1 MATKENIDKA
11 KEVINNYQPDGGT
24 NIYEALKIALHLY
37 ELELKKNKGF
47 NKQPI
52 IVFLTDGDPTVGV
65 TATDE
70 IINKLSEI
78 NLKKIPIFSLSF
90 GSGADQKFLRKL
102 SLRNSAFSRHIY
114 EGADASLQLENFY
127 KQISSPLLRDV
138 HFKYTKDVADVS
150 KTYFPIFFRGSEY
163 VVAGRIPDKEFA
175 KEPEIEAHGIH
186 GLIHLKPVIK
196 KTNGELER
204 LWAYLTIK
212 QLLDDK
218 ENAKNT
224 TEYDQKALDLAL
236 KYSFVTP
243 VSSLV
248 VVKPND
254 TKAVDAEAADR
265 SPMRKYYLIRFIFLF
280 I

>member
-1 MATKENIDKA
+1 MATKENIEKA

-37 ELELKKNKGF
+37 DLELKKNKDF

-52 IVFLTDGDPTVGV
+52 IVFLTDGDPTVGI
-65 TATDE
+65 TGTEE
-70 IINKLSEI
+70 IVNKLSEV

-90 GSGADQKFLRKL
+90 GTGADQKFLRQL

-114 EGADASLQLENFY
+114 EASDASLQLENFY

-138 HFKYTKDVADVS
+138 HFKYTQDVKDVS
-150 KTYFPIFFRGSEY
+150 RTIFPIFFRGSEY
-163 VVAGRIPDKEFA
+163 VVAGKLPDKEFG
-175 KEPEIEAHGIH
+175 KEPEIEALGIH
-186 GLIHLKPVIK
+186 GPLHFKPVIIK
-196 KTNGELER
+196 QANGELER

-218 ENAKNT
+218 ENAKNKT
-224 TEYDQKALDLAL
+224 DYDKKALDLAL

-254 TKAVDAEAADR
+254 TKPVDTEAADKITP
-265 SPMRKYYLIRFIFLF
+265 SKY
-280 I
+280 